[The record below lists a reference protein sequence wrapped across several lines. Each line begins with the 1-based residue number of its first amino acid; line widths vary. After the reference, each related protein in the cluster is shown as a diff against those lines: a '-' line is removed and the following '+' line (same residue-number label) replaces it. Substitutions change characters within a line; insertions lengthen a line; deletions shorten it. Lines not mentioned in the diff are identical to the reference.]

1 MHKSKQEK
9 KTRKTTTTASTVLRV
24 YCCGLAA
31 IFIYLKAID
40 NGQQLHTLG
49 TLWHTYRHICCS
61 HMPPTAPNKKN
72 GADLDLPVGN

>member
-1 MHKSKQEK
+1 MHKSKREK

-49 TLWHTYRHICCS
+49 TLWHTYRYICRS
-61 HMPPTAPNKKN
+61 HMPPTAPNKKKWR
-72 GADLDLPVGN
+72 